1 MKLKISLISQVPSTP
16 VYPIQVGYLE
26 TCHDLIYYLRFIFF
40 AFLIF
45 SDSLKGN
52 NTMAIESVERTEN
65 GYLVNTSDWNEEIAA
80 ELFAEEGI
88 DPTQE
93 HWDVVNYVR
102 TETLNGD
109 EPNERSIMKAM
120 GKLWGRK
127 VSSKDMYEM
136 FPGMPSKQG
145 LKIGGCPQSTRK
157 GGY

>member
-1 MKLKISLISQVPSTP
+1 MAL
-16 VYPIQVGYLE
+16 
-26 TCHDLIYYLRFIFF
+26 
-40 AFLIF
+40 
-45 SDSLKGN
+45 DS
-52 NTMAIESVERTEN
+52 IERTEN
-65 GYLVNTSDWNEEIAA
+65 GYLVNSTDWNEDVAK
-80 ELFAEEGI
+80 ELFAEENI

-102 TETLNGD
+102 EETLGGD
-109 EPNERSIMKAM
+109 EPNERNIMKTM

-127 VSSKDMYEM
+127 VSSKEMYEM